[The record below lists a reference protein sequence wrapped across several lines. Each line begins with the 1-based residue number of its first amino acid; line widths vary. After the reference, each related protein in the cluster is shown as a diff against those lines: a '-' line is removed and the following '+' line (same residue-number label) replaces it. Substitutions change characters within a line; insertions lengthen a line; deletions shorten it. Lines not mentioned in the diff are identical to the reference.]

1 MPVNDRDGHE
11 LAKDEPAKHDNWP
24 YLIQSLYAQ
33 SDQDTARVP
42 LQPLARQPLKK
53 DEDFTLVDDVL
64 DALMDPVQVEIARPV
79 LRYALKEIARAAL
92 LNPVPDLI
100 P

>member
-1 MPVNDRDGHE
+1 MAANDRDG
-11 LAKDEPAKHDNWP
+11 LDPAKGEPAKGDNWP
-24 YLIQSLYAQ
+24 HLIQSLYAQ
-33 SDQDTARVP
+33 SDHNADRVP
-42 LQPLARQPLKK
+42 LQPLARQPLNK

-92 LNPVPDLI
+92 LNPVPDII